1 MLLLS
6 SLLKRASKAQ
16 EGFLATPSPSL
27 PLPLFLDTHEHDDG
41 IFFLPLLLLLL
52 LLLLFSRDL
61 RGCGLRWVGLQGRV
75 FKNRGLGVLENM
87 KCLKQIKDNREEY
100 IYI

>member
-1 MLLLS
+1 MLLHS

-27 PLPLFLDTHEHDDG
+27 PLPLFLDTYEHDDG
-41 IFFLPLLLLLL
+41 IFFSPLLLL

-61 RGCGLRWVGLQGRV
+61 RGCGLGWVGLQGRV
-75 FKNRGLGVLENM
+75 FKN
-87 KCLKQIKDNREEY
+87 
-100 IYI
+100 